1 MTGVL
6 YKKHHQN
13 FPKKYPSRETG
24 DPLERKIEKL
34 NAEELNILYDKITH
48 EINKIQAHLDEIIID
63 SDNNNDKIKSLDDF
77 QMENRLKNLKQT
89 LKIVIRV
96 MSQRL
101 QEDYPN
107 STTH

>member
-6 YKKHHQN
+6 HKKDNQD

-48 EINKIQAHLDEIIID
+48 EINKIQAHRDKIIID
-63 SDNNNDKIKSLDDF
+63 SDNNNIKSLDAF
-77 QMENRLKNLKQT
+77 QMKKRLKNLKQT
-89 LKIVIRV
+89 LEIVIRV